1 MPSYFFHCFETD
13 IGCCAVA
20 WSELGIKGSQL
31 PEATPAATRERML
44 ARFAGAVEALPPAA
58 VLLAVQGV
66 QRLLGGHSSDHTE
79 LLAARL
85 DHSGVSPFNAQV
97 HALTRLIPVGQTLTY
112 GEIARRLGNPGAAR
126 AVGRAEGRNP
136 FAPIVPCHR
145 VLAAASA
152 KVKLRE
158 LGGFSAPGGV
168 ATKLRLLSI
177 EARAAGQAVGQQ
189 GRLFEG
195 VPST

>member
-1 MPSYFFHCFETD
+1 MSGTFFHCFETA
-13 IGCCAVA
+13 IGCCGVA
-20 WSELGIKGSQL
+20 WGELGIKGSQL
-31 PEATPAATRERML
+31 PEATPAATRERMQ
-44 ARFAGAVEALPPAA
+44 ARFPGAVEAEPKAAA
-58 VLLAVQGV
+58 VWLAVHGV
-66 QRLLGGHSSDHTE
+66 QRLLGGHSRDHTE
-79 LLAARL
+79 LLAVRL
-85 DHSGVSPFNAQV
+85 DESAVPPFNAQV

-126 AVGRAEGRNP
+126 AVGRAEGTNP

-168 ATKLRLLSI
+168 ATKLRLLVI
-177 EARAAGQAVGQQ
+177 EARAAGQAVGEQ
-189 GRLFEG
+189 GCLFD
-195 VPST
+195 